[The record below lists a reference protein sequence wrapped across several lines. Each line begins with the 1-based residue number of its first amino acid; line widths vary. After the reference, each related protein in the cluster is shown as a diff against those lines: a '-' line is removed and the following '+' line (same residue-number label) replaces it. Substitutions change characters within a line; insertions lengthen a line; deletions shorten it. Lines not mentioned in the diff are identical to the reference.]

1 MNIKEVTKDLKSL
14 TDFIN
19 KGAEGKEK
27 LTEAEALELDS
38 AAVNVFKNANE
49 NDIIASVEK
58 VANMN
63 ILKMNIHFFDNL
75 PNIWAIY
82 QNATEIST
90 KEEE

>member
-19 KGAEGKEK
+19 KGAEGKVK

-38 AAVNVFKNANE
+38 AAINAFKNANE

-63 ILKMNIHFFDNL
+63 ILKMDIHFFDNL
-75 PNIWAIY
+75 PNIWAVY
-82 QNATEIST
+82 QNATEISAKT
-90 KEEE
+90 EE

>member
-1 MNIKEVTKDLKSL
+1 MNIEEVTKDLKSL

-19 KGAEGKEK
+19 KGAEGKVK
-27 LTEAEALELDS
+27 LTEAEALELDG
-38 AAVNVFKNANE
+38 AAIKAFKNASE

-75 PNIWAIY
+75 PNIWAVY
-82 QNATEIST
+82 QNATEISA
-90 KEEE
+90 KSEE